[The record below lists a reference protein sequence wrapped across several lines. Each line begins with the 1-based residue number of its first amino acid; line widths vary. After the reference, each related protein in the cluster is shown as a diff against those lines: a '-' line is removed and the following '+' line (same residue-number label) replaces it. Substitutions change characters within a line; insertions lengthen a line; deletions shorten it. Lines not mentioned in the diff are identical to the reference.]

1 MPQFDPSV
9 AVPQIAWL
17 IAVFAV
23 LYLIVRASLP
33 KVERVTTNRAG
44 VIGDDLN
51 HAEVAKSSAGIV
63 IAGYEATLAAARSAA
78 LKLAG
83 DAKTATAGETA
94 AKLKEVEAEL
104 MAKTAGAAQRIE
116 AAKHEALANLSTVA
130 EDATADIVERLT
142 GRRPRA
148 DEVTATVAAVAA

>member
-23 LYLIVRASLP
+23 LYLIVRAALP
-33 KVERVTTNRAG
+33 KVERVATNRAG

-51 HAEVAKSSAGIV
+51 HAEMAKSSAGAV
-63 IAGYEATLAAARSAA
+63 IAEYEATLATARSAA
-78 LKLAG
+78 MKLAA

-94 AKLKEVEAEL
+94 EKLKEVEAAL
-104 MAKTAGAAQRIE
+104 ATKTAGAAARIE
-116 AAKHEALANLSTVA
+116 TAKAEALSNLRGVA

-142 GRRPRA
+142 GRRPGA
-148 DEVTATVAAVAA
+148 DEVAATVAAIAA